1 MTTRDANRTTPT
13 DLDMAHL
20 RLAELVHDA
29 NETMRA
35 GYKLSALAWQKLR
48 LAGDEVAELQA
59 ETTAGYRAGRR
70 ARV

>member
-1 MTTRDANRTTPT
+1 MTTRDANGTKPT

-20 RLAELVHDA
+20 RLAELIHEA

-48 LAGDEVAELQA
+48 AAGDEVADLQA
-59 ETTAGYRAGRR
+59 GISARQTRGRR

>member
-1 MTTRDANRTTPT
+1 MIRDANRPTTPSE
-13 DLDMAHL
+13 LDMAHA

-35 GYKLSALAWQKLR
+35 GYKLSLLAWQKLR
-48 LAGDEVAELQA
+48 AAGDEVARLQA
-59 ETTAGYRAGRR
+59 ETTAGYKAGRG